1 MNRYMILKN
10 GKVIEQASLET
21 MGDVK
26 AAISR
31 YFRVKKQGSY
41 SVKDFEAN
49 EAACVDELLKQL
61 D

>member
-26 AAISR
+26 AAISHR
-31 YFRVKKQGSY
+31 CLHKFIVVYHAQNHAFSSGEIAHKVVSTY
-41 SVKDFEAN
+41 
-49 EAACVDELLKQL
+49 
-61 D
+61 